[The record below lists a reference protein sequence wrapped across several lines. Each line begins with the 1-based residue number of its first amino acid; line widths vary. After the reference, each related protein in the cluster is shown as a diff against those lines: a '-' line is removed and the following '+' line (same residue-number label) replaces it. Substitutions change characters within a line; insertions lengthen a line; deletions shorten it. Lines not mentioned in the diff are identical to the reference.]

1 MDIIEISSSKQLKQ
15 FLDLPF
21 EIHKNHTGWL
31 PPIYSDDEVFFDRN
45 KNNQFNKSDTLLLL
59 AIKNHKVV
67 GRIMGIVPKEY
78 NQKHGLNDVRFNYLE
93 TYEDFEVA
101 KELLN
106 YVENWGKIY
115 GCDNLVGPLGF
126 SDKEPQG
133 LEIEGFENPPLIL
146 TNNNWPFL
154 VEFLEKYGFQKKIDL
169 LSYKINVPKDYPEEY
184 FQKYCSYLDQHKD
197 LKTLEIK
204 TRYGVWKY
212 LRPAM
217 NLINELFQDIY
228 AHNKMSE
235 KDINQLVK
243 RFIFLLVPRYM
254 KGILNEK
261 NELIAFVIG
270 MPDIAKGIQQSK
282 GRLFPFGFWK
292 IFQSQRKTNEL
303 ILMLGGI
310 KKEYRNM
317 GLDYWLSLEIFKE
330 IQRSEIKIVKGH
342 LVLESNVKT
351 QAKMTK
357 FGGEINKRFRIFE
370 KKINL

>member
-106 YVENWGKIY
+106 YVENWGRIN

-197 LKTLEIK
+197 FKTLEIK

-228 AHNKMSE
+228 AHNPMSE